1 MAVSGFGVFI
11 ALGLSI
17 ASLICI
23 LLVVLGGINK
33 ESQILGDLYAFQ
45 IDLKTFFANEPEG
58 AYRGIIP
65 GITNMTVGEIPGVTT
80 ANQAFADALWYTR
93 GANELS
99 QFYSIYLWDYC
110 ASNGSVVNSAAVCT
124 QHGAN
129 ATFNPFTAMNL
140 SQHTGSQ
147 SEDTVYPTTLADG
160 MRVYSGAI
168 GWLRA
173 SFIIAAV
180 AKFVE
185 LVIGVVAATSKWGS
199 LFATF
204 IAVATSVFILMVNI
218 TQTVIWTVIVAAWKD
233 SLGSIGVNAHLGKGF
248 MVTIWLS
255 LVLSFSGSVWW
266 LLRMCC
272 ANSRSGPSTL
282 RRNRTWLPDAEA
294 IRGYRYDTI
303 EDPNNIEL
311 ATRGRPSD
319 REQMAFAGEPLNSH
333 YSAEV
338 VPSDSDQIAL
348 ADQPSSSEYT
358 ADVADETNETSYEA
372 YRHQALTG

>member
-23 LLVVLGGINK
+23 LLVVIGGINK
-33 ESQILGDLYAFQ
+33 ESQILSDLYAFQ
-45 IDLKTFFANEPEG
+45 IDLTTFFANEPEG

-93 GANELS
+93 GANQLS

-110 ASNGSVVNSAAVCT
+110 ASNGAVVNSTAVCT

-129 ATFNPFTAMNL
+129 AIFNPFTAMNL

-204 IAVATSVFILMVNI
+204 IAIVSV
-218 TQTVIWTVIVAAWKD
+218 
-233 SLGSIGVNAHLGKGF
+233 
-248 MVTIWLS
+248 
-255 LVLSFSGSVWW
+255 VL
-266 LLRMCC
+266 
-272 ANSRSGPSTL
+272 NTL
-282 RRNRTWLPDAEA
+282 
-294 IRGYRYDTI
+294 I
-303 EDPNNIEL
+303 
-311 ATRGRPSD
+311 
-319 REQMAFAGEPLNSH
+319 EPLVKS
-333 YSAEV
+333 
-338 VPSDSDQIAL
+338 Q
-348 ADQPSSSEYT
+348 
-358 ADVADETNETSYEA
+358 
-372 YRHQALTG
+372 